1 MMAQSTSIIFFF
13 AAIFIFAALLFAVI
27 MLTKK
32 HPKSLDLEKFRSLW
46 LTVEQD
52 LKRDET
58 SSYPMSVMN
67 ADKLLDYA
75 MREKGIQGA
84 NMGERLKKMQ
94 PKWSNANNVWSAHKL
109 RNQIA
114 HEPNVKLDYDTA
126 RRALAS
132 FKQALKDVGA
142 I

>member
-1 MMAQSTSIIFFF
+1 MDQSTAVIFFF

-32 HPKSLDLEKFRSLW
+32 TPKSLDLEKFRSLW

-52 LKRDET
+52 LKRDEA
-58 SSYPMSVMN
+58 SSYAMSVIN

-84 NMGERLKKMQ
+84 TMGERMKTLQ
-94 PKWSNANNVWSAHKL
+94 QKWSNANNVWSAHKL

-114 HEPNVKLDYDTA
+114 HETNVKLDYDSA
-126 RRALAS
+126 RRALAA